1 MREEPHVPYRIGNK
15 VDESGDYIEVAYISP
30 VVGERYQ
37 SVLDEVSTRIG
48 WPIRVRDSANQEL
61 IAQEARRITP
71 GDCIGRTPKFFL
83 AEKRIVVPVDRLP
96 DGELGEELSHEF
108 QEKTGFRITWELP
121 KGS

>member
-1 MREEPHVPYRIGNK
+1 MGNK

-30 VVGERYQ
+30 VVGEQYQ

-71 GDCIGRTPKFFL
+71 GDCIVRAPKFFL

-96 DGELGEELSHEF
+96 DGELGEELS
-108 QEKTGFRITWELP
+108 
-121 KGS
+121 